1 MIIYIVICNGKA
13 SSEGYKTL
21 QEAQKFCETRS
32 GNPEKTDNGWRYKT
46 ENDLYEIQD
55 IKIDCVKKSYDFDF
69 VLTEEDA
76 KNYQIPDNLPTR
88 QDVEKLL
95 KKFD

>member
-1 MIIYIVICNGKA
+1 MIIYIVVCNGKI
-13 SSEGYKTL
+13 SNNGYKTL
-21 QEAQKFCETRS
+21 QEAQKFCETRA
-32 GNPEKTDNGWRYKT
+32 GNLEKIDNGWRYKT

-55 IKIDCVKKSYDFDF
+55 IKIEDVKTNDDFDF
-69 VLTEEDA
+69 ILTEEDA

-88 QDVEKLL
+88 KDVEKFL